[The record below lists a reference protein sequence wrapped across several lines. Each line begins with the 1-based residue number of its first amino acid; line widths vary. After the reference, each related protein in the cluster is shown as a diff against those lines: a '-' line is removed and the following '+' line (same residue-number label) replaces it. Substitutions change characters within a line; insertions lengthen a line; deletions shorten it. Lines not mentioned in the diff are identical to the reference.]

1 MKELTNIINDPEDN
15 MNELTFYF
23 EHLLSED
30 ITIEEQENILRKI
43 KTFDFYRRDELIQDE
58 FSSASWIFIIKRH
71 HLTTSVTL
79 RRDNCT
85 VFSNCVL

>member
-15 MNELTFYF
+15 INELTFYF

-43 KTFDFYRRDELIQDE
+43 NEKGINE
-58 FSSASWIFIIKRH
+58 FFLSS
-71 HLTTSVTL
+71 L
-79 RRDNCT
+79 
-85 VFSNCVL
+85 